1 MDHLLSS
8 QGIDDD
14 QRYFSSLSVN
24 PQGQLCLTLNRPLVI
39 AMTIDEVINQGTA
52 YGCRNVSSVAETS
65 LIPSTTEKQQI
76 LLVHQFSSSLRES
89 VDLQGIAVTQT
100 DQVNC
105 KMKEATLV
113 VDTMPLNKLDLNEG
127 RSLLVLGL
135 LLRLLQAQGHSV
147 TYCANLTQVCVILF
161 TTYIPHLYPF
171 LSLHELKNK
180 IALSL
185 RLCSSIF
192 SCLC

>member
-14 QRYFSSLSVN
+14 QRYSSSLSVN

-52 YGCRNVSSVAETS
+52 YGHRNTSPVAETS
-65 LIPSTTEKQQI
+65 LLPSTTDKQQI
-76 LLVHQFSSSLRES
+76 LLVHQFSSTLRES
-89 VDLQGIAVTQT
+89 VDLQGIAVTQL

-105 KMKEATLV
+105 KMKEATFV

-135 LLRLLQAQGHSV
+135 LLKLLQAQGHSV
-147 TYCANLTQVCVILF
+147 TYCANLTQVYYVILF

-171 LSLHELKNK
+171 LFLHELK
-180 IALSL
+180 
-185 RLCSSIF
+185 
-192 SCLC
+192 